1 MPTKAFIATA
11 HPLNAWVDVGA
22 TTFVLLLAVILVGA
36 MFLFIRVSTDD
47 SDKYKQFRDVV
58 ETIFGTP
65 AHLRPGQDP
74 GSKSESSSTSEAVT
88 ASKLQTFQEPCP
100 ACGEE
105 VTERDIV
112 CPACELRLL

>member
-1 MPTKAFIATA
+1 MSPWIDIGATA
-11 HPLNAWVDVGA
+11 
-22 TTFVLLLAVILVGA
+22 FVLLLAIILVGA

-47 SDKYKQFRDVV
+47 SDKYKVIREMV

-65 AHLRPGQDP
+65 AHLRAGQDP
-74 GSKSESSSTSEAVT
+74 NPDDASASQSGSSGAKSGTSSNVQQ
-88 ASKLQTFQEPCP
+88 LQPFREQCP

-105 VTERDIV
+105 VTEQDIN